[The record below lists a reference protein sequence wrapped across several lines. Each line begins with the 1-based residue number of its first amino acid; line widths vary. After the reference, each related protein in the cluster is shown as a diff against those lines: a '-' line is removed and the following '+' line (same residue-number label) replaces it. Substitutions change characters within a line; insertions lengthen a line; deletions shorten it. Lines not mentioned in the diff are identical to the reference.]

1 MEFISGIKYFS
12 KTWGNADDKFVYFS
26 LSYKIPGRHPDVGM
40 FMYNKSVRQYLSFR
54 VFGIFLV
61 LFGELFTKMKY
72 FLGEISK

>member
-1 MEFISGIKYFS
+1 MKFIIGIKYFS
-12 KTWGNADDKFVYFS
+12 KTWGIADDEFVYFS
-26 LSYKIPGRHPDVGM
+26 LSYKIPGRHPDGGM